1 MDAQGVFL
9 DLGRGHGI
17 VISGLDMNA
26 LTADSFILYAKARF
40 RAAPHFGEIMTR
52 KLNFAALGLAAL
64 LPSAA
69 LSQAMVLTGDIYTVD
84 KDRSRAEAVA
94 IDEDGMITAVGTKD
108 EVLAAA
114 GADAEVVDLGD
125 RMVLPG
131 FQDAHIHAIEAGVN
145 ATLCE
150 FEQFD
155 DLDGYRAA
163 VKDCAENGETG
174 EWVLA
179 SGVNMPNLQ
188 SLHPNPVEV
197 LDEVVPDRPVLILD
211 DIGHGAWANSAALAA
226 AGYDTAE
233 DAPNGNIIL
242 RGKDGKP
249 TGIILENAPHKL
261 RNLALPPTEDN
272 LDFAYESLLAAAK
285 ELNENGIT
293 TVSDAGGYWPQG
305 HQQAWDRAEKDG
317 TLTVRASNAFYIYP
331 DRPLDE
337 QLAELRK
344 HYNNDPDRLVR
355 FNQAKIY
362 VDGILSQATGAL
374 LEPYEAGAPL
384 VQGRDKGYLYFPE
397 DALKAAARELSAA
410 GFQLH
415 FHVTGDAAAR
425 LALDAIAEADPKAG
439 PHRLT
444 HLYLVDP
451 ADYPRFKELGAV
463 ADLQLAPSA
472 LDPEYID
479 FIRGYIG
486 DRADRLLPAGD
497 LIKAGAMVT
506 LSSDW
511 DADELNP
518 MVKIAAAVGRPAN
531 GILDV
536 ATAIEAVTINPAR
549 LLQHAD
555 KTGSIEVGKY
565 ADLVVLGGNIL
576 DMPVEKIADVP
587 VEATL
592 LQGEAVFD
600 GTGLFA
606 E

>member
-1 MDAQGVFL
+1 
-9 DLGRGHGI
+9 
-17 VISGLDMNA
+17 
-26 LTADSFILYAKARF
+26 
-40 RAAPHFGEIMTR
+40 MTR
-52 KLNFAALGLAAL
+52 KLKIVALGLAAL
-64 LPSAA
+64 LPPSAA

-84 KDRSRAEAVA
+84 KDRSRAEALA
-94 IDEDGMITAVGTKD
+94 IDEDGMILAVGSKD
-108 EVLAAA
+108 QVMAAA
-114 GADAEVVDLGD
+114 GADAEVIDLGQ
-125 RMVLPG
+125 RMILPG
-131 FQDAHIHAIEAGVN
+131 FQDAHIHAVEAGMN
-145 ATLCE
+145 ALMCE

-163 VKDCAENGETG
+163 VKDCAEKGETG

-188 SLHPNPVEV
+188 GLHPNPVEV
-197 LDEVVPDRPVLILD
+197 LDQIVPNRPVLILD
-211 DIGHGAWANSAALAA
+211 DIGHGAWVNSAALKA
-226 AGYDTAE
+226 AGYDTAP

-242 RGKDGKP
+242 RGADGKP
-249 TGIILENAPHKL
+249 TGIILENAQQRL
-261 RNLALPPTEDN
+261 RTLALPPDEGN
-272 LDFAYESLLAAAK
+272 LELAYDSLLAAAE
-285 ELNENGIT
+285 ELNRNGIT

-305 HQQAWDRAEKDG
+305 HHLAWDRAEKDG

-337 QLAELRK
+337 QLTELRK
-344 HYNNDPDRLVR
+344 LYNNDPDRQVR

-374 LEPYEAGAPL
+374 LAPYESTAPL

-397 DALKAAARELSAA
+397 DDLKRAARDFAAA

-425 LALDAIAEADPKAG
+425 LALDAIAEADPKSG

-451 ADYPRFKELGAV
+451 ADYPRFAELGAV

-472 LDPEYID
+472 LDPDYID

-497 LIKAGAMVT
+497 LIKAGAMMT

-518 MVKIAAAVGRPAN
+518 LVKIAAAVDRPQN
-531 GILDV
+531 GIPDV
-536 ATAIEAVTINPAR
+536 ATAIEAMTINPAR
-549 LLQHAD
+549 LLQHD
-555 KTGSIEVGKY
+555 DRTGSIEVGKY
-565 ADLVVLGGNIL
+565 ADLVVLGGDIL
-576 DMPVEKIADVP
+576 DIPVARIADVP

-592 LQGEAVFD
+592 LQGEPVFD
-600 GTGLFA
+600 ETGLFF

>member
-1 MDAQGVFL
+1 
-9 DLGRGHGI
+9 
-17 VISGLDMNA
+17 MNPT
-26 LTADSFILYAKARF
+26 LT
-40 RAAPHFGEIMTR
+40 
-52 KLNFAALGLAAL
+52 ALGLAGAL
-64 LPSAA
+64 LPAAA
-69 LSQAMVLTGDIYTVD
+69 LAQNMVLTGDIYTVD

-94 IDEDGMITAVGTKD
+94 IDAEGMILAVGTKD
-108 EVLAAA
+108 TVLAAA
-114 GADAEVVDLGD
+114 GADAELVDLGK
-125 RMVLPG
+125 RMILPG

-150 FEQFD
+150 FEPFD

-163 VKDCAENGETG
+163 VTDCAENGDTG

-179 SGVNMPNLQ
+179 SGVNIPNLLG
-188 SLHPNPVEV
+188 LHPNPVEV
-197 LDEVVPDRPVLILD
+197 LDELVPDFPVLILD
-211 DIGHGAWANSAALAA
+211 DIGHGAWANSVALAA
-226 AGYDTAE
+226 AGYDTAP

-242 RGKDGKP
+242 RNADGKP
-249 TGIILENAPHKL
+249 NGVVLENAPHNL
-261 RNLALPPTEDN
+261 RSLAFPPTERN
-272 LDFAYESLLAAAK
+272 LDFAYDSLLEAAA

-305 HQQAWDRAEKDG
+305 HHQAWHRAEKDG
-317 TLTVRASNAFYIYP
+317 ELTIRASNAFYIYP

-344 HYNNDPDRLVR
+344 IYSNDPNALVR

-374 LEPYEAGAPL
+374 LQPYEAGAPL

-397 DALKAAARELSAA
+397 DDLKRAAAELSAA

-415 FHVTGDAAAR
+415 FHVTGDYGAR
-425 LALDAIAEADPKAG
+425 LALDAIAGADAASG

-451 ADYPRFKELGAV
+451 ADYPRFAELNTV
-463 ADLQLAPSA
+463 ADIQLAPSA
-472 LDPEYID
+472 LDPEYVD

-486 DRADRLLPAGD
+486 ARADRLLPAGD
-497 LIKAGAMVT
+497 LVKAGAALT

-518 MVKIAAAVGRPAN
+518 MVKIAAAVGRPEN
-531 GILDV
+531 GIPDV
-536 ATAIEAVTINPAR
+536 ATAIEAITINPAR

-565 ADLVVLGGNIL
+565 ADLVVLSENIL
-576 DMPVEKIADVP
+576 DLPTDQIADVQI
-587 VEATL
+587 EATL
-592 LQGEAVFD
+592 LQGDPVFD
-600 GTGLFA
+600 ETGLFA